1 MLTKSEI
8 KNEPVLGCFMDIS
21 LSQYVS
27 IKRDF
32 EIKLRDQAILAIDL
46 QAEVDRLKAERRWI
60 PVSEP
65 PSDDRPVLLT
75 DGLDIYSGFY
85 RNGNWHE
92 LNGYVLDG
100 ITHYQEQMPL
110 PQPPEGSEK

>member
-1 MLTKSEI
+1 MLTREQILECFRKVN
-8 KNEPVLGCFMDIS
+8 NELPEHEWIEDYDEAL
-21 LSQYVS
+21 LELN
-27 IKRDF
+27 K
-32 EIKLRDQAILAIDL
+32 QALLAIDL
-46 QAEVDRLKAERRWI
+46 AAEVDRLKAERRWV

-65 PSDDRPVLLT
+65 PNDDRPVLLT

-100 ITHYQEQMPL
+100 ITHYKEQMPL
-110 PQPPEGSEK
+110 PEPEGSEK

>member
-1 MLTKSEI
+1 MLTKDTVTKIRQSIDKELHDTENI
-8 KNEPVLGCFMDIS
+8 KDMWVLA
-21 LSQYVS
+21 Y
-27 IKRDF
+27 
-32 EIKLRDQAILAIDL
+32 QAELAIDL
-46 QAEVDRLKAERRWI
+46 QAEVDRLKAERRWV

-65 PSDDRPVLLT
+65 PNDDRPLLLT

-110 PQPPEGSEK
+110 PLEGSEK